1 MKLLR
6 KIKLDVI
13 LTSTVLVALGVIMLL
28 WPDKT
33 QSYICY
39 SLAVIAIAVG
49 VCFSLDYRKKDPM
62 NTASNY
68 SLACA
73 LAMAMVG
80 IYVLI
85 HAEDII
91 KVLPLVL
98 SFLVLFSG
106 LIKLQNSW
114 DMKKLQDNN
123 WMFHLVVSLIGIVF
137 GFLLML
143 EIIDSDVET
152 WIGVGLIYS
161 GFTDLI
167 SSFSLAR
174 ARLDAE
180 RSVPPMIEE
189 K

>member
-13 LTSTVLVALGVIMLL
+13 LTSTVMVALGVIMLL
-28 WPDKT
+28 WPDET
-33 QSYICY
+33 QNYICY
-39 SLAVIAIAVG
+39 SLALVAIAIG

-62 NTASNY
+62 NTVRNY

-85 HAEDII
+85 HAEEII
-91 KVLPLVL
+91 KILPLVL
-98 SFLVLFSG
+98 SFLVLFSS
-106 LIKLQNSW
+106 LVKLQNSW

-123 WMFHLVVSLIGIVF
+123 WMFHLVVSLIGIGF
-137 GFLLML
+137 GSLLML
-143 EIIDSDVET
+143 EVIDSDVET

-167 SSFSLAR
+167 SSFSLAK

-180 RSVPPMIEE
+180 RSTLPIVVE